1 MRLRLIAMGC
11 IFSVLGAILLGARGY
26 SVVLLGLLIV
36 GIVLLLIGLFWRTPK
51 QEETNRK
58 GAT

>member
-11 IFSVLGAILLGARGY
+11 IFSVLGAIPLGARGY

-51 QEETNRK
+51 REETNRK